1 MDIKKF
7 GLHSIKSG
15 GASNPALRRVDNE
28 LIDGHVG
35 WKSSKTTNR
44 QICEI

>member
-15 GASNPALRRVDNE
+15 GASNPVLRRVDSE
-28 LIDGHVG
+28 LLDRHVG
-35 WKSSKTTNR
+35 WKSSKTKA
-44 QICEI
+44 